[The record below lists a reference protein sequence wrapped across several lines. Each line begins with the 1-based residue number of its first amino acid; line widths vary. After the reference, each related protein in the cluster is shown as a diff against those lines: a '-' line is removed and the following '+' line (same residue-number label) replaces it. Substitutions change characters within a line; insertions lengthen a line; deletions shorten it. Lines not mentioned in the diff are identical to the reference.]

1 MKNILI
7 LCIPFIL
14 YSASCK
20 EDNNGTD
27 EMTNVDTTAEAD
39 IVSVSLSG
47 DENAYTFSVGIKS
60 PDKGCNQYADWWE
73 VVAEDGTLIYRR
85 ILAHSHV
92 NEQPFIRSGGPVAI
106 KKDQIVYVR
115 AHMNTS
121 KYGSKVFKGSV
132 ENGFQESTLDKDFAI
147 ALEETEPLPS
157 GCAF

>member
-7 LCIPFIL
+7 FCIPLIL
-14 YSASCK
+14 YSTSCK
-20 EDNNGTD
+20 EDNDGTD
-27 EMTNVDTTAEAD
+27 EMIDVDTTAEAD
-39 IVSVSLSG
+39 IVSVSFSG

-73 VVAEDGTLIYRR
+73 IVAEDGTLIYRR

-92 NEQPFIRSGGPVAI
+92 NEQPFVRSGGPVAI